1 VAQLKVREFLSI
13 SSRTT
18 SASSSGGYAAGFSAT
33 IKSINRIGHVVT
45 SVGRN
50 LQNVNNAL
58 DAKNY
63 FSDLFYRE
71 TINAQT
77 KTRKEDKKL
86 DATREAKRRRDRRRE
101 LDKQGEGEVES
112 SKEVAKETQKQ
123 SKKNKL
129 LGPFEK
135 FLQGISNLFSSF
147 IKLAVIY
154 PMLDWISNPK
164 NGERLQTLIS
174 LVVGVVKFVG
184 KLVSFGVGSIMN
196 GISDL
201 FGGIQGLSSG
211 NIFAVFQPLVGVVK
225 LVFGIASI
233 KAAQYLFMPW
243 TLISDVKWVTTLFTD
258 LAKAEAKNS
267 LDAEA
272 RRNSYKDSKTG
283 IIYSKEEY
291 EAMKKSAARADQ
303 KRAQKAGKGFASN
316 LYQDEL
322 GSRMQAQYDPKNKG
336 RLTKV
341 QQRTRILGKKFNRGA
356 NKFGAKVGTGLKN
369 FATARPMAAGAGLGV
384 LSGVGRIAGG
394 LVSGE
399 KASTA
404 ISAGVGQAVGGIALT
419 ALLVPF
425 LGPFAPIVGNLI
437 GGFLGGW
444 IGEKLGPII
453 DPIFKPLGEWLK
465 MSFEVIGSFVSPL
478 QQTFGETF
486 SAIFDLLSVVWEGM
500 KGGMKIIQDFIA
512 WNWENSLT
520 KKAIDGLVW
529 VWQNKDRIGGG
540 IADAFTFNL
549 FDFDKQNRAIGGP
562 VPQMAAG
569 GQLGGLQQEDPET
582 TSMRRTANALVDT
595 TWITLGRMGIAGQS
609 AQQALSSDYSS
620 LKGVLGPSTIV
631 PISGDGLPTQVQKP
645 QQQRSTI
652 GPSAVTSTD
661 GLDPKVVGDK
671 PVKLLTTQPDKFTP
685 QNDRSTRGL
694 LADIYNGLVT
704 LNFGGGGGA
713 GDGSGADI
721 TGQTTELGDL
731 GIGDGQYGEIP
742 LTAAAK
748 KAGIQGK
755 ELAAFLAQ
763 MSHES
768 GQFQFK
774 DEISGGSS
782 SYGGGKRYKGRGYI
796 QLTHDYNYKIYGQ
809 KLGIDLLNKPEL
821 ARDGEIAAKIAILY
835 WMENVRPTVGND
847 WDNVFLHSKA
857 INYPAATRP
866 SQVNGYADRVKK
878 YDQYKK
884 KLQLAAAGGKIAV
897 DKSKFGLVPVRHLY
911 EPKDVEN
918 YQIPVGTEGSFRRFA
933 AGGIYVFSTAVAGP
947 PRMMGNG
954 KGFANTYGHHQ
965 GSADGNSNGNPNGP
979 RPGGIP
985 RDYLLSLKS
994 SPTTPDAKGDRH
1006 PIRAGVSGIVDSVG
1020 EGWGAVRIK
1029 DNSGPIFRAGHM
1041 SGIRV
1046 AVGDRVQPS
1055 TIIGTQD
1062 SVGMS
1067 NGYVHAHIEAKTSA
1081 LHNAWIRQNVGAVST
1096 DTGAD
1101 TGDTSG
1107 NMGQSSSGGAGQS
1120 LLGGTSS
1127 GEPADPFAAL
1137 EEAFKKL
1144 GEAYGVQP
1152 SPETTKPST
1161 QTPTPGKPNVVPMTP
1176 IKPGAQSSNPPGA
1189 LAPGQRPDKSLT
1201 SEQFKVAQAARIEGK
1216 ANGLTG
1222 MALERFVAQSVM
1234 NGTVMSTQRAN
1245 QLNMSSEQEVNRQ
1258 HQSST
1263 TFVPAITT
1271 IAQPVVLNRGGAA
1284 AVVVANPLPN
1294 PMIR

>member
-1 VAQLKVREFLSI
+1 MAQLKVREFLSI
-13 SSRTT
+13 SSKTT
-18 SASSSGGYAAGFSAT
+18 SVSSSSGGSAAGFSAT

-63 FSDLFYRE
+63 FSEFFFKQTVNTE
-71 TINAQT
+71 TKN
-77 KTRKEDKKL
+77 RKEDKKL
-86 DATREAKRRRDRRRE
+86 DTTREARRKRDRRRE
-101 LDKQGEGEVES
+101 LDKKSESEVES

-123 SKKNKL
+123 SKKSKIL
-129 LGPFEK
+129 APFER

-164 NGERLQTLIS
+164 NGERLQTLIT

-201 FGGIQGLSSG
+201 FGGIQGLTTG

-267 LDAEA
+267 ADAEV
-272 RRNSYKDSKTG
+272 RKNSYRDSKTG
-283 IIYSKEEY
+283 ILYTKEEY
-291 EAMKKSAARADQ
+291 DAIKKSAARADK

-322 GSRMQAQYDPKNKG
+322 GGRMQAQYDPKKKG
-336 RLTKV
+336 PLTKV

-356 NKFGAKVGTGLKN
+356 TKFGARVGTGLKN
-369 FATARPMAAGAGLGV
+369 FATVRPVAAGAGFGI

-394 LVSGE
+394 LASGE

-404 ISAGVGQAVGGIALT
+404 VSAGVGQAVGGIALT

-425 LGPFAPIVGNLI
+425 LGPFAPIVGNVI

-465 MSFEVIGSFVSPL
+465 MSFEVIGAVVSPL
-478 QQTFGETF
+478 QQAFGETF

-540 IADAFTFNL
+540 IADALTFNL
-549 FDFDKQNRAIGGP
+549 FDFDKQNRSIGGP

-595 TWITLGRMGIAGQS
+595 TWITLGRMGIAGQY

-631 PISGDGLPTQVQKP
+631 PISGDGLPTQIQKP
-645 QQQRSTI
+645 QQQRSI
-652 GPSAVTSTD
+652 VSGPVGPTD
-661 GLDPKVVGDK
+661 SNGLDPKVVGDK
-671 PVKLLTTQPDKFTP
+671 SVKLLTSQPDKFTP

-704 LNFGGGGGA
+704 LKFGGGGGET
-713 GDGSGADI
+713 GDVTGAGSGGGDTPMPGGSANDLVSGAKI
-721 TGQTTELGDL
+721 FMELGLPPLAAAYMSGNVQQESGWKGQRKPWILNDGAGLNKGIISWNRGRLTSAEKFLGKPLEKATNAEQARWVVEEMKRSYKDSWQIVSNPKSSKEQLKKAIYWYIGWGDTGARWEYGETAFKALNQSKPSASYGGLIPLMDGGGEIDPNTGQPRDARMRKRKKYAEKLREFAAGGELTKLDFSKGAKPAAARRGMCTL
-731 GIGDGQYGEIP
+731 GVIE
-742 LTAAAK
+742 TAAK
-748 KAGIQGK
+748 NKANIGHPSVYTSRDPNNPRGLMSQAVGK
-755 ELAAFLAQ
+755 YGWGSIPGLGKTRAIKSPYGNVTVNS
-763 MSHES
+763 MSWGEWQKAVKS
-768 GQFQFK
+768 GKIPSGALVFNTEK
-774 DEISGGSS
+774 GWDWSGGSS
-782 SYGGGKRYKGRGYI
+782 GNDSAIAQNGGKKLWSGHWQYEYNGVGGVYGASTKEVVA
-796 QLTHDYNYKIYGQ
+796 LTH
-809 KLGIDLLNKPEL
+809 
-821 ARDGEIAAKIAILY
+821 
-835 WMENVRPTVGND
+835 
-847 WDNVFLHSKA
+847 
-857 INYPAATRP
+857 
-866 SQVNGYADRVKK
+866 
-878 YDQYKK
+878 
-884 KLQLAAAGGKIAV
+884 
-897 DKSKFGLVPVRHLY
+897 
-911 EPKDVEN
+911 
-918 YQIPVGTEGSFRRFA
+918 
-933 AGGIYVFSTAVAGP
+933 
-947 PRMMGNG
+947 
-954 KGFANTYGHHQ
+954 
-965 GSADGNSNGNPNGP
+965 
-979 RPGGIP
+979 PGGNM
-985 RDYLLSLKS
+985 
-994 SPTTPDAKGDRH
+994 
-1006 PIRAGVSGIVDSVG
+1006 AGYDGSVG
-1020 EGWGAVRIK
+1020 PGG
-1029 DNSGPIFRAGHM
+1029 
-1041 SGIRV
+1041 
-1046 AVGDRVQPS
+1046 
-1055 TIIGTQD
+1055 
-1062 SVGMS
+1062 
-1067 NGYVHAHIEAKTSA
+1067 
-1081 LHNAWIRQNVGAVST
+1081 
-1096 DTGAD
+1096 
-1101 TGDTSG
+1101 GDTSTTG
-1107 NMGQSSSGGAGQS
+1107 ATGTSGGSGQS
-1120 LLGGTSS
+1120 LLGGQS
-1127 GEPADPFAAL
+1127 GQATDPFAAL

-1161 QTPTPGKPNVVPMTP
+1161 QTSTPGKSTVVPMTP
-1176 IKPGAQSSNPPGA
+1176 IKPGVQSSNPPGA
-1189 LAPGQRPDKSLT
+1189 LASGQRPDKSLT
-1201 SEQFKVAQAARIEGK
+1201 SQQFKVAQAARIAGK

-1222 MALERFVAQSVM
+1222 MALEKFVAQSVM
-1234 NGTVMSTQRAN
+1234 SGTVLSTQRAN
-1245 QLNMSSEQEVNRQ
+1245 QLSASSEQEVNRQ
-1258 HQSST
+1258 QQSTT

-1271 IAQPVVLNRGGAA
+1271 ITQPVVLNRGGAA